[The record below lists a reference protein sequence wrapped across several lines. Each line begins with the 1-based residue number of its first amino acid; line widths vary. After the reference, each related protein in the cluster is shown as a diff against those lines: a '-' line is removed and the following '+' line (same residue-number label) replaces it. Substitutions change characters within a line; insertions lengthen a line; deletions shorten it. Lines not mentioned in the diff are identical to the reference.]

1 VTEAG
6 ARLVDCAADLG
17 KVLAAARYS
26 PSGLGSGRIAPN
38 PLEAV
43 VLAHRL
49 GSDPLATLVNLFLA
63 GSKVPTA
70 DAAGALHPL
79 NIDDLVDACLL
90 TRSDDHVRATMCIG
104 WADDMLVAH
113 DWQDGRPT
121 GREHVVAVAQA
132 SMTLAD
138 LTVRLP
144 DVDAL
149 DVGTGGGV
157 QAFQAADHAAHVTGT
172 DVNTRALRLAEFGA
186 GLNGLSNVNWREG
199 SLLEPVGDQTFDL
212 ITVNPPF
219 IISPDNTYLWRDAG
233 QAARKPGSLGQQL
246 VHDIVPRLRTGGWA
260 TMLASWPHPAD
271 GDWVAPVRSWLA
283 ESGCDAW
290 VLRFATHDPI
300 EHAETWLVQS
310 VHATADFAAALDRWL
325 AFYRDQDIEALT
337 TGAIIMQRN
346 DTRTEHLWTDEMPGS
361 PTGSASDQ
369 IQRVFAHRRRL
380 AQLTDEDLL
389 DAVLTPLPGNRLDQT
404 LSRGDGGYEP
414 APTQLWTLPGLSVC
428 ATVSPVALPV
438 VLELDGR
445 RPLRD
450 LIVAA
455 ADATGFASDQIRADA
470 LSTATRLI
478 ELGLVDWN

>member
-1 VTEAG
+1 VTAAG
-6 ARLVDCAADLG
+6 ARLIECAADLG
-17 KVLAAARYS
+17 KVLVAAGYS
-26 PSGLGSGRIAPN
+26 SSGLSGGRIAPN

-49 GSDPLATLVNLFLA
+49 GDGPPATLVKLLLTGLA
-63 GSKVPTA
+63 VPGTDAA
-70 DAAGALHPL
+70 DALRPLSLDALVGAG
-79 NIDDLVDACLL
+79 LL
-90 TRSDDHVRATMCIG
+90 TRSDDQVRATLCIG
-104 WADDMLVAH
+104 WSDDMLVAH

-121 GREHVVAVAQA
+121 GRDHVVAVAQA

-138 LTVRLP
+138 LTVRRP

-157 QAFQAADHAAHVTGT
+157 QAFQAAGHAASVTGT
-172 DVNTRALRLAEFGA
+172 DVNTRALWLAAFGA
-186 GLNGLSNVNWREG
+186 RLNGLTNVSWREG
-199 SLLEPVGDQTFDL
+199 SLLEPVGEQTFDL

-233 QAARKPGSLGQQL
+233 QAAHRPGSLGQQL
-246 VHDIVPRLRTGGWA
+246 VHDIVPRLRANGWA
-260 TMLASWPHPAD
+260 TMLASWPHPKD
-271 GDWVAPVRSWLA
+271 GDWVTPVRTWFA
-283 ESGCDAW
+283 GSGCDAW

-300 EHAETWLVQS
+300 EHAETWLAQS

-325 AFYRDQDIEALT
+325 AFYHDQGIEALT
-337 TGAIIMQRN
+337 TGAIIMQRTAAGN
-346 DTRTEHLWTDEMPGS
+346 EHLWTDDMPGS

-369 IQRVFAHRRRL
+369 IQRVFVHRRRL
-380 AQLTDEDLL
+380 AQLTDDDLL
-389 DAVLTPLPGNRLDQT
+389 DAVLTPLLGNRLDQT

-414 APTQLWTLPGLSVC
+414 APTQLWVMPGLSVC
-428 ATVSPVALPV
+428 AAVSPMALPV

-450 LIVAA
+450 LIAAA
-455 ADATGFASDQIRADA
+455 ADATGFDRDQIRTDA
-470 LSTATRLI
+470 LASATRLI